1 MTPERAAYH
10 QIMLCEGFREE
21 YDQELN
27 EVLDNA
33 DPIPQ
38 PELDLALCISDRN
51 ETLSILNNYV
61 ADHPVDG
68 KRVYDM
74 VLSKMRQLYEDKVMS
89 ARQLAELMYS
99 IADSWDVIF
108 DGPWN
113 EMRHPAYDA
122 DLANND
128 VIPQDAFLSIFDSFL
143 KTGTH
148 FDIITQRAK
157 N

>member
-1 MTPERAAYH
+1 
-10 QIMLCEGFREE
+10 
-21 YDQELN
+21 
-27 EVLDNA
+27 
-33 DPIPQ
+33 
-38 PELDLALCISDRN
+38 
-51 ETLSILNNYV
+51 
-61 ADHPVDG
+61 
-68 KRVYDM
+68 
-74 VLSKMRQLYEDKVMS
+74 MS

-108 DGPWN
+108 DSPWN